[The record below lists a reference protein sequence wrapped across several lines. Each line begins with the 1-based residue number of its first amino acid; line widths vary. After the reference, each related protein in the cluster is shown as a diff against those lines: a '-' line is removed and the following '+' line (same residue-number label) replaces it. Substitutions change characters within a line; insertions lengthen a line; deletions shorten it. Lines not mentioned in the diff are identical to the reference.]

1 MSKGSLMDD
10 RTETLETYEPDSY
23 EWDYEE
29 AADRPPRV
37 LWGRI
42 IMLGVL
48 MLLAFIVGRWSVPEG
63 ASTVELQAANDRI
76 EDLETDVATL
86 EQQLAA
92 ETRAETQTEPTPTP
106 ESETTPAAA
115 GEERIY
121 VVRSGDTLAGIA
133 LRFYGDASL
142 DDLIAEANGIDDPRD
157 LRPGD
162 ELIIPPAP

>member
-1 MSKGSLMDD
+1 MDD
-10 RTETLETYEPDSY
+10 RTETLETYEPESY

-29 AADRPPRV
+29 AADRGPRV

-42 IMLGVL
+42 ISLSILV
-48 MLLAFIVGRWSVPEG
+48 LLAFLAGRSTAPKG
-63 ASTVELQAANDRI
+63 ASAIALQQANDRI
-76 EDLETDVATL
+76 EELETDVATL

-92 ETRAETQTEPTPTP
+92 ESMAETETEPTPTP

-115 GEERIY
+115 GEERTYI
-121 VVRSGDTLAGIA
+121 VKSGDTLAAIA
-133 LRFYGDASL
+133 IKFYGDSSL
-142 DDLIAEANGIDDPRD
+142 DDLIAEANGIEDPRD

>member
-1 MSKGSLMDD
+1 MDD
-10 RTETLETYEPDSY
+10 RTETLETYEPESY

-29 AADRPPRV
+29 AVDRPPRV

-48 MLLAFIVGRWSVPEG
+48 MVLAFIVGRWSVPEG
-63 ASTVELQAANDRI
+63 ASTIELEAANDRI
-76 EDLETDVATL
+76 AELESDVATL
-86 EQQLAA
+86 EQELAA
-92 ETRAETQTEPTPTP
+92 EEQAAETEPTPTP
-106 ESETTPAAA
+106 ETETTPAAT
-115 GEERIY
+115 GEEKIY
-121 VVRSGDTLAGIA
+121 IVRSGDTLAGIA
-133 LRFYGDASL
+133 IQFYGDASL

>member
-1 MSKGSLMDD
+1 MDD
-10 RTETLETYEPDSY
+10 RTETLETYEPGSY

-48 MLLAFIVGRWSVPEG
+48 MLAAFFFGRWTVPEG
-63 ASTVELQAANDRI
+63 ASTVELQQANDRI
-76 EDLETDVATL
+76 ADLESDVATL

-92 ETRAETQTEPTPTP
+92 EEQAAETEPTPTP
-106 ESETTPAAA
+106 DSETTPAT
-115 GEERIY
+115 GEERTY

-133 LRFYGDASL
+133 VEFYGDASL
-142 DDLIAEANGIDDPRD
+142 DDLIAEANGITDPQS
-157 LRPGD
+157 LRPGQK
-162 ELIIPPAP
+162 LIIPPEP